1 MVLLSRSSRIHSS
14 RLVWVAVLL
23 IATQQLLAAAQQ
35 TAHSVSSKP
44 QNAPQQMNPLMQQGL
59 QRRQGAG
66 SQPAADRSQTDSG
79 RSSAYYHYGL
89 AHLYEEMAVN
99 AGRPEYATQAVEEYK
114 LALDADPN
122 SVLLQDGLA
131 DLYFRIGRIK
141 DAVSAAQDQ
150 VKKNPDDVDAHTL
163 LGQVYLRTLGDI
175 QGAQASEMLQLAI
188 TEYETIARLKPN
200 DLDTK
205 LLLGQL
211 YALNNDHAKAEAQ
224 FKAAQKIDADS
235 EEVVLRMAAL
245 YSEEGDAQRA
255 ADTLA
260 IVPVEDRT
268 ARIEYA
274 LAESYDQLKKPK
286 EAAAA
291 YRRSLDIEPDNS
303 DAERG
308 LASALLADDQLDEAL
323 KVLNALIAAD
333 PTDSQS
339 EIRISEVQRR
349 QGHYDEALATLE
361 KAKSQVTDSLE
372 LSYNEALIYDALGK
386 YDQATTVLTGIL
398 DASSH
403 PEGKYS
409 EQEKQ
414 NRAIFLDRLGII
426 EREENKTTEAV
437 AAYKQIVDFGGDY
450 AQRGYDGEV
459 QAYRDA
465 HQWKDAAAIAA
476 EAAKALPK
484 DHLIQLTYANQL
496 VDTGQVNEGLALAKA
511 QLTGGADDREVEEDL
526 AQTYI
531 GLKRFKDA
539 SEQLDKAEALIAKQN
554 GAAGVQSGKVD
565 VNPAESRQDVNL
577 AAKSDAPNA
586 AAKAKAEDNSS
597 DWLYLNFLRGEFY
610 DRQKMYDQAEAQF
623 RKALVLD
630 AQNAAVL
637 NYLGYMLADQ
647 GQKLPEALKLIR
659 QAVDLEPQNGAYL
672 DSLGW
677 VYFKLGQYSEA
688 EEYLR
693 KANER
698 MNSDPTVHDH
708 LGEVYEKTG
717 NLKMAVAQWERS
729 MTEYA
734 HSLPTDAEPEDV
746 QKVQH
751 KLENARVKLAKLN
764 PVTDRDAK

>member
-1 MVLLSRSSRIHSS
+1 MVILSRASRIHSS
-14 RLVWVAVLL
+14 RLAWVAVLL

-35 TAHSVSSKP
+35 NAHAAISKP
-44 QNAPQQMNPLMQQGL
+44 RSGLMQMDPLMQQGL
-59 QRRQGAG
+59 QRRQGTG
-66 SQPAADRSQTDSG
+66 SQSGAVQSQTNAD

-99 AGRPEYATQAVEEYK
+99 AGRPGYATQAVEEYK

-150 VKKNPDDVDAHTL
+150 VKKNADDVDAHTL
-163 LGQVYLRTLGDI
+163 LGQVYLRTLGDM
-175 QGAQASEMLQLAI
+175 QGAQAGEMLQLAI
-188 TEYETIARLKPN
+188 AEYETIARLKPN
-200 DLDTK
+200 DLESK

-211 YALNNDHAKAEAQ
+211 YALNNDHAKAEAE

-255 ADTLA
+255 ADTLSA
-260 IVPVEDRT
+260 VPVEDRT
-268 ARIEYA
+268 AHIEYA

-308 LASALLADDQLDEAL
+308 LASALLADEQFDEAL
-323 KVLNALIAAD
+323 KVLNTLIAAD

-339 EIRISEVQRR
+339 QIRISEVQRR
-349 QGHYDEALATLE
+349 QGHYDEAMATLE
-361 KAKSQVTDSLE
+361 KAKSQVQEGSTEELE
-372 LSYNEALIYDALGK
+372 LKYNEALNYDALGEF
-386 YDQATTVLTGIL
+386 DQATSVLKGIL

-426 EREENKTTEAV
+426 DREENKTAEAV

-484 DHLIQLTYANQL
+484 DHLIQLTYSNQL
-496 VDTGQVNEGLALAKA
+496 VDTGQVDEGLALAKS
-511 QLTGGADDREVEEDL
+511 QLTGGADDREVDEDL

-531 GLKRFKDA
+531 GLKRFTDA
-539 SEQLDKAEALIAKQN
+539 SEQIDKADALASKPDE
-554 GAAGVQSGKVD
+554 K
-565 VNPAESRQDVNL
+565 
-577 AAKSDAPNA
+577 
-586 AAKAKAEDNSS
+586 
-597 DWLYLNFLRGEFY
+597 LYVLFLRGEFY

-623 RKALVLD
+623 RKAIVLD
-630 AQNAAVL
+630 PQNAAVL

-734 HSLPTDAEPEDV
+734 HSLPADADPEDV

-751 KLENARVKLAKLN
+751 KLENARVKLAKLTSA
-764 PVTDRDAK
+764 PDKDAK

>member
-1 MVLLSRSSRIHSS
+1 MVILSRASRIHSS
-14 RLVWVAVLL
+14 RLAWVAVLL

-35 TAHSVSSKP
+35 NAHAAISKP
-44 QNAPQQMNPLMQQGL
+44 RSGLMQMDPLMQQGL
-59 QRRQGAG
+59 QRRQGTG
-66 SQPAADRSQTDSG
+66 SQSGAVQSQTNAD

-99 AGRPEYATQAVEEYK
+99 AGRPGYATQAVEEYK

-141 DAVSAAQDQ
+141 DAVSTAQDQ

-163 LGQVYLRTLGDI
+163 LGQVYLRTLGDM
-175 QGAQASEMLQLAI
+175 QGAQAGEMLQLAI
-188 TEYETIARLKPN
+188 AEYETIARLKPN
-200 DLDTK
+200 DLESK

-211 YALNNDHAKAEAQ
+211 YALNNDHAKAEAE

-255 ADTLA
+255 VDTLSA
-260 IVPVEDRT
+260 VPVEDRT
-268 ARIEYA
+268 AHIEYA

-308 LASALLADDQLDEAL
+308 LASALLADEQFDEAL
-323 KVLNALIAAD
+323 KVLNTLIAAD

-339 EIRISEVQRR
+339 QIRISEVQRR
-349 QGHYDEALATLE
+349 QGHYDEAMATLE
-361 KAKSQVTDSLE
+361 KAKSQVQEGSTEELE
-372 LSYNEALIYDALGK
+372 LKYNEALNYDALGEF
-386 YDQATTVLTGIL
+386 DQATSVLKGIL

-426 EREENKTTEAV
+426 DREENKTAEAV

-484 DHLIQLTYANQL
+484 DHLIQLTYSNQL
-496 VDTGQVNEGLALAKA
+496 VDTGQVDEGLALAKS
-511 QLTGGADDREVEEDL
+511 QLTGGADDREVDEDL

-531 GLKRFKDA
+531 GLKRFTDA
-539 SEQLDKAEALIAKQN
+539 SEQIDKADALASKPDE
-554 GAAGVQSGKVD
+554 K
-565 VNPAESRQDVNL
+565 
-577 AAKSDAPNA
+577 
-586 AAKAKAEDNSS
+586 
-597 DWLYLNFLRGEFY
+597 LYVLFLRGEFY

-623 RKALVLD
+623 RKAIVLD
-630 AQNAAVL
+630 PQNAAVL

-729 MTEYA
+729 LTEYA
-734 HSLPTDAEPEDV
+734 HSLPADADPEDV
-746 QKVQH
+746 QKVQR

-764 PVTDRDAK
+764 PVPDRDAK